1 MILGVNLSFLN
12 FLIVS
17 LPILPGS
24 GTTGSEGHW
33 DVFMVFGAVLREGAR
48 QTFPVPAGPSVHG
61 LARALE
67 LSLPVVY

>member
-1 MILGVNLSFLN
+1 MILGINLSFLN

-33 DVFMVFGAVLREGAR
+33 DVFMVFGAVLLERAW
-48 QTFPVPAGPSVHG
+48 QTFPVPAGSSVHG
-61 LARALE
+61 MASAL
-67 LSLPVVY
+67 